1 MVLKIRNKN
10 TVKDAISYK
19 GAKKILTPRDIREAD
34 RFDVALEK
42 EIKNIERILIKAKML
57 SPQARK
63 SDMLRV
69 WHLIGI
75 RINMFLKEHKV
86 SKSEEG
92 LFWDQLYGR
101 SSLINRTVP
110 KNKISET
117 RNDFRIA
124 SLLAHYP
131 LKKLQRTGLWALW
144 REILTYKSF
153 KDKRVMD
160 WVVQKIEQ
168 ISPKTRNE
176 ARPLLKA
183 VAARL
188 KRIDT
193 TVLSD
198 KELLE
203 KLRGIEKQKS

>member
-1 MVLKIRNKN
+1 M
-10 TVKDAISYK
+10 KDAISYR
-19 GAKKILTPRDIREAD
+19 GAKKILTPRDIKEAD
-34 RFDVALEK
+34 KFDVALEK
-42 EIKNIERILIKAKML
+42 EIKNIERILIKAKLL

-63 SDMLRV
+63 SDMLRA

-75 RINMFLKEHKV
+75 RINTFLKEHKV

-101 SSLINRTVP
+101 SSLINKTIP
-110 KNKISET
+110 KNKISKT

-131 LKKLQRTGLWALW
+131 LKKLQKTGLWALW
-144 REILTYKSF
+144 REMLTYKSF
-153 KDKRVMD
+153 KDQRVMG
-160 WVVQKIEQ
+160 WVIEKIEQ

-188 KRIDT
+188 RRIDT

-203 KLRGIEKQKS
+203 KLKGIVEIKSRNSKFK